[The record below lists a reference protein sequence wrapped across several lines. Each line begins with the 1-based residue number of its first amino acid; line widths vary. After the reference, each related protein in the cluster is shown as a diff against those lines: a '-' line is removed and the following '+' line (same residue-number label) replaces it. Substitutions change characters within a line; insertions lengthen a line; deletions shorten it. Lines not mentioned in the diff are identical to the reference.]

1 MGALVLG
8 EAVTFRKVMAR
19 LVLVLAAMMHK
30 EIAMR
35 SHVWSLL
42 LHSHL
47 R

>member
-1 MGALVLG
+1 
-8 EAVTFRKVMAR
+8 
-19 LVLVLAAMMHK
+19 VLVLAAMMHK